1 MPQYYEDMVI
11 EVELRGLKFN
21 ENNLPADWSD
31 WRDLGNGVY
40 AVRYTPS
47 GPLGSVTMNLV
58 TAITSA
64 SETCAVT
71 LQAKGYNNH
80 TSTIE
85 VLRNIT
91 IPANKLTMYL
101 SGNTFANG
109 GRINIYKADDNSLL
123 TSYSYTR
130 GSSSTRARNNN
141 SITLNMV
148 TSGTSI
154 YVTYTKDNVTYKSP
168 DNFTIGDAIDNNGV
182 TQTLTRQY

>member
-64 SETCAVT
+64 SETCTVI
-71 LQAKGYNNH
+71 LQAKGN
-80 TSTIE
+80 
-85 VLRNIT
+85 
-91 IPANKLTMYL
+91 
-101 SGNTFANG
+101 
-109 GRINIYKADDNSLL
+109 
-123 TSYSYTR
+123 
-130 GSSSTRARNNN
+130 
-141 SITLNMV
+141 
-148 TSGTSI
+148 
-154 YVTYTKDNVTYKSP
+154 
-168 DNFTIGDAIDNNGV
+168 
-182 TQTLTRQY
+182 Q